1 MPTPFRMP
9 YAVLQHLSHI
19 TPYHLMSPHITPQAF
34 GFQLSNG
41 IPIESWYDNDDD
53 RELVHLMEFL
63 KHLAAADDVRP
74 VICQTFKLQELVEAA

>member
-1 MPTPFRMP
+1 M
-9 YAVLQHLSHI
+9 LQHI
-19 TPYHLMSPHITPQAF
+19 ANCQAF

-53 RELVHLMEFL
+53 RELVHLLEFL
-63 KHLAAADDVRP
+63 KHLVHADDVRP